1 MSSVTTN
8 IAEQLHLG
16 STVIV
21 FTKGTSMQPLLI
33 EGKSYVVLR
42 PIERR
47 LKVGDLPIVLRSDG
61 KYVVHR
67 IIAMTDTGYITRGD
81 NCITSENVKNES
93 VIGIVT
99 EIQRKNKTIKVTDKK
114 YRLYV
119 VIWNIIYPIRWFC
132 YKLRGRLKRGK

>member
-1 MSSVTTN
+1 MSSETTN

-16 STVIV
+16 NTVIV

-33 EGKSYVVLR
+33 EGKSYVVLK

-61 KYVVHR
+61 KYVIHR
-67 IIAMTDTGYITRGD
+67 VIAMTDNGCITRGD
-81 NCITSENVKNES
+81 NCVTRESVKNES
-93 VIGIVT
+93 ILGIVT
-99 EIQRKNKTIKVTDKK
+99 EIQRKDKTIKVTDKK

-119 VIWNIIYPIRWFC
+119 AIWNIIYPIRWLC